1 MPLENK
7 TRIKQLKNPLQKDE
21 KRLTHKNKQ
30 KYIKS
35 IWDINKFGEV
45 KEIMYDCLRNKEK
58 YNEFELLC
66 DESSEKIQ
74 NNVDESLN

>member
-7 TRIKQLKNPLQKDE
+7 KRIKQLKNPLQKDK
-21 KRLTHKNKQ
+21 KRLTRKNKQ

-45 KEIMYDCLRNKEK
+45 KEIMYGCLRNKEK

-74 NNVDESLN
+74 TNVDESLN